1 MEFEVRVVGGIESCF
16 VSLPLSLIQT
26 LQSGYLPPILAIE
39 LLGHTPL
46 ARLIAR
52 QYADCIELSD
62 RTVVRVRLV
71 SNLPEA
77 TLVAVEPLTED
88 DWEILELNSEL
99 AENAILKQ
107 VGIVHD
113 QMKFPL
119 WLHGQTVVMFL
130 VISTFPQEPVVQLV
144 PGTDVAVA
152 PKRRKN
158 PSIQSQEESHKIPK
172 AQLRVQD
179 SDSTFIYKCEENG
192 VRMDVMFTSGA
203 FIHPETAK
211 KYSLNSLQF
220 VVISP
225 RFPSKESKK
234 RLHSRSE
241 SSEKDTKNGNLTDK
255 QDRHQIVVCLL
266 LSESVTK
273 GHIMLSQS
281 LRLYLGVE
289 LHSFS
294 ISPYHFKMSQKNEV
308 IESSSLE
315 NGDNLENHKR
325 KDELQRKLNGED
337 WSVHEKIVAALSSG
351 SLIDV
356 AEETATKTGETH
368 TKFGYKNGLPSLLR
382 AWFWAQLDTVVSN
395 SEEDVSSL
403 VIGSKTLLHFKVKNH
418 RLPRNGKVQTSSNRF
433 PKNRN
438 QDEEPSVDVLYVLSL
453 SEESQHDKDINAYEL
468 AFDGSAN
475 YTSRSLD
482 MLLGKLQLGDIL
494 FSYAAGEPPR
504 DNAVAAAFSSL
515 DWMGAAPLD
524 VNYKCFWQLLGAG
537 DGLKPK
543 KVKTFITLLG
553 LTTLSPSSYDLPLPG
568 HILICGPPGSGK
580 TLLAKVSAK
589 YLEGCKEILAHMVF
603 VSCSRLTLEKPPT
616 IRQALSNYISEALDH
631 APSVIVLDDLD
642 SLIAPSSDLEGSQ
655 PSSSSAALIEF
666 LADILDEY
674 EARLLCSP
682 IFFLSVD
689 HTFPQSL
696 WSKAIPID
704 GHDRQRNFCGIGP
717 IAFIA
722 TAQSLTSFPQ
732 SLSSSGRFD
741 FHVNLPIPAA
751 TERSAMLKHE
761 IQKRSLQCSDDLLS
775 DIASKCDGYDAYDL
789 EILVDRSVHA
799 AIGRTLSADLGS
811 GENEK
816 PTLVRDDFLQAMQNF
831 LPVAMRDITKPAA
844 EGGRSGWED
853 VGGLNEIRNAI
864 KEMIELPS
872 KFPIIFAQA
881 PLRMRSNVLL
891 YGPPGCGKTHIVG
904 AAAAAC
910 SLRFI
915 SVKGPELLNKYIGA
929 SEQAVRDIFSKAA
942 AAAPCLLF
950 FDEFDSIAP
959 KRGHDNTG
967 VTDRVV
973 NQFLTELDGV
983 EVLTGVFVLPL
994 QGSRPD
1000 LLDAALLR
1008 PGRLDRLLFC
1018 DFPSQQERLDIL
1030 KVLSRKLPMASDVDL
1045 ERISRMTKGFSGA
1058 DLQALLSDTQLEA
1071 VHELL
1076 DREDG
1081 GGTGKMPVITVL
1093 FWSPSHPRLNRQFQ
1107 KLRSEALHSNLALS
1121 SLGSSLQ
1128 AHAMA
1133 SSTVGSTGDALSKL
1147 QIDDLPSAAP
1157 NLRKTLALFS
1167 PQQVELAKV
1176 LLEMNQSHLFEHWPE
1191 PGVEDDEKRAFF
1203 DQVARLNAS
1212 YPGGLASY
1220 IKTARE
1226 LLADSK
1232 AGKNPYE
1239 GFTPSV
1245 PSGEILTFADDNF
1258 IRYEEAGV
1266 REARKA
1272 AFVLVAG
1279 GLGERLGYNG
1289 GSASSLLLEHVS
1301 YNITLNLFLPYK
1313 RPAASCNRGLMLCHD
1328 STLAEH
1334 FSKCEGP
1341 TEIPLAIMTS
1351 DDTHS
1356 RTLELLEKNAYFGMK
1371 TSQVK
1376 LLKQAIPASLGV
1388 SATNGYH
1395 VNSLAVPRKAKEA
1408 IGGIT
1413 KLTHKD
1419 GRTMVI
1425 NVEYNQLDPL
1435 LRATGN
1441 PDGDVN
1447 CETGYSPFPGN
1458 INQLI
1463 LEVGPYL
1470 EELSKTGGA
1479 IKEFVN
1485 PKYKDSTKTAF
1496 KSSTRLE
1503 CMMQDYPK
1511 TLPPS
1516 ARVGFTVP
1524 KGNPYHSATSGEMAI
1539 YRANSLI
1546 LRKAGVKV
1554 DDPVQ
1559 AVFNGQEVDVW
1570 PRIVWKPKWGLTFS
1584 EVKSKVKVGGSVQ
1597 NAGWTIESVDFKDTS
1612 VPEEVRIRGFRIN
1625 KVEQLEKA
1633 YKEPGK
1639 YSVKP

>member
-39 LLGHTPL
+39 LYSGT
-46 ARLIAR
+46 RLWHVAWCGSASSSPSSIEIAR
-52 QYADCIELSD
+52 QYADCIGLSD
-62 RTVVRVRLV
+62 RTLVRVRVV
-71 SNLPEA
+71 SNLPKA
-77 TLVAVEPLTED
+77 TLVTVEPLTED

-107 VGIVHD
+107 VGIVHE

-130 VISTFPQEPVVQLV
+130 VISTFPQKPVVQLV
-144 PGTDVAVA
+144 PGTEVAVA

-158 PSIQSQEESHKIPK
+158 SSMQSQEESHRISK

-179 SDSTFIYKCEENG
+179 SDNRFIYKCEENG
-192 VRMDVMFTSGA
+192 IKMDVMFTSGA
-203 FIHPETAK
+203 FVHPETAK

-225 RFPSKESKK
+225 RLPSKESKK
-234 RLHSRSE
+234 RLHSRSKA
-241 SSEKDTKNGNLTDK
+241 SEKDADNGNLTDK
-255 QDRHQIVVCLL
+255 QDCHQIVVRLL

-281 LRLYLGVE
+281 LRLYLGAE
-289 LHSFS
+289 LHSWVHIKMCNISVKKDIPLVS
-294 ISPYHFKMSQKNEV
+294 ISPYHFKMSQKNGV
-308 IESSSLE
+308 IESSSAE
-315 NGDNLENHKR
+315 NGNNLENHKR
-325 KDELQRKLNGED
+325 KDELQRISSNAEMGIKD

-351 SLIDV
+351 SSIDV
-356 AEETATKTGETH
+356 AEETTTKTGETH
-368 TKFGYKNGLPSLLR
+368 TKFGYKNGLSSLLR

-403 VIGSKTLLHFKVKNH
+403 VIGSKTLLHLKVKNH

-433 PKNRN
+433 PKNGN
-438 QDEEPSVDVLYVLSL
+438 QDEEPSVDVLYVLSV
-453 SEESQHDKDINAYEL
+453 SEESQHDKNINAYEL
-468 AFDGSAN
+468 AFDKSGSAN

-482 MLLGKLQLGDIL
+482 MLLGQLQLGDIL
-494 FSYAAGEPPR
+494 FSHAADESPR

-524 VNYKCFWQLLGAG
+524 VNYSAQIRHKCFSIDDAWLHLLLLGIGCNTKLNSSIALKSNQPVECKSCLLIPMVLG
-537 DGLKPK
+537 ILEVTRAWLPSLVILHSSELIGASDGLKPK
-543 KVKTFITLLG
+543 KVKTFINCF
-553 LTTLSPSSYDLPLPG
+553 PCYDLPLPG

-589 YLEGCKEILAHMVF
+589 YLEGCEEILAHMVF

-631 APSVIVLDDLD
+631 APS
-642 SLIAPSSDLEGSQ
+642 E
-655 PSSSSAALIEF
+655 
-666 LADILDEY
+666 
-674 EARLLCSP
+674 
-682 IFFLSVD
+682 
-689 HTFPQSL
+689 
-696 WSKAIPID
+696 K
-704 GHDRQRNFCGIGP
+704 QRSFCGIGP
-717 IAFIA
+717 IAFVA

-816 PTLVRDDFLQAMQNF
+816 PTLVRDDFLHAMENF
-831 LPVAMRDITKPAA
+831 LPVAMRDITKPAT

-853 VGGLNEIRNAI
+853 VGGLNDIRNAI

-872 KFPIIFAQA
+872 KFPNIFAQA

-983 EVLTGVFVLPL
+983 EVLTGVFVFAAT
-994 QGSRPD
+994 SRPD

-1045 ERISRMTKGFSGA
+1045 ERISHMTKGFSGA

-1081 GGTGKMPVITVL
+1081 GGTGKMPVITGAL
-1093 FWSPSHPRLNRQFQ
+1093 LESIASKAKPSV
-1107 KLRSEALHSNLALS
+1107 SEAEKRRLYDIYSQFLDSKRSVTAQS
-1121 SLGSSLQ
+1121 R
-1128 AHAMA
+1128 
-1133 SSTVGSTGDALSKL
+1133 DAKGKR
-1147 QIDDLPSAAP
+1147 A
-1157 NLRKTLALFS
+1157 TLA
-1167 PQQVELAKV
+1167 
-1176 LLEMNQSHLFEHWPE
+1176 
-1191 PGVEDDEKRAFF
+1191 
-1203 DQVARLNAS
+1203 
-1212 YPGGLASY
+1212 
-1220 IKTARE
+1220 
-1226 LLADSK
+1226 
-1232 AGKNPYE
+1232 
-1239 GFTPSV
+1239 
-1245 PSGEILTFADDNF
+1245 
-1258 IRYEEAGV
+1258 
-1266 REARKA
+1266 
-1272 AFVLVAG
+1272 
-1279 GLGERLGYNG
+1279 
-1289 GSASSLLLEHVS
+1289 
-1301 YNITLNLFLPYK
+1301 
-1313 RPAASCNRGLMLCHD
+1313 
-1328 STLAEH
+1328 
-1334 FSKCEGP
+1334 
-1341 TEIPLAIMTS
+1341 
-1351 DDTHS
+1351 
-1356 RTLELLEKNAYFGMK
+1356 
-1371 TSQVK
+1371 
-1376 LLKQAIPASLGV
+1376 
-1388 SATNGYH
+1388 
-1395 VNSLAVPRKAKEA
+1395 
-1408 IGGIT
+1408 
-1413 KLTHKD
+1413 
-1419 GRTMVI
+1419 
-1425 NVEYNQLDPL
+1425 
-1435 LRATGN
+1435 
-1441 PDGDVN
+1441 
-1447 CETGYSPFPGN
+1447 
-1458 INQLI
+1458 
-1463 LEVGPYL
+1463 
-1470 EELSKTGGA
+1470 
-1479 IKEFVN
+1479 
-1485 PKYKDSTKTAF
+1485 
-1496 KSSTRLE
+1496 
-1503 CMMQDYPK
+1503 
-1511 TLPPS
+1511 
-1516 ARVGFTVP
+1516 
-1524 KGNPYHSATSGEMAI
+1524 
-1539 YRANSLI
+1539 
-1546 LRKAGVKV
+1546 
-1554 DDPVQ
+1554 
-1559 AVFNGQEVDVW
+1559 
-1570 PRIVWKPKWGLTFS
+1570 
-1584 EVKSKVKVGGSVQ
+1584 
-1597 NAGWTIESVDFKDTS
+1597 
-1612 VPEEVRIRGFRIN
+1612 
-1625 KVEQLEKA
+1625 
-1633 YKEPGK
+1633 
-1639 YSVKP
+1639 